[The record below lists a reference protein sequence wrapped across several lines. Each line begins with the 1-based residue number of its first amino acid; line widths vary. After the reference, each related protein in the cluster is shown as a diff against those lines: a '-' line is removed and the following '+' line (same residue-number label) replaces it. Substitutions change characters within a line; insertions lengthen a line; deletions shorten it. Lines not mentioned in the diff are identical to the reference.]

1 LGPPHEPRSLVLYRA
16 LPLVSVNPSDR
27 GSISLGQRSG
37 LHDPRPRSQIWLHRH
52 SPKLAERTDERW
64 YEAELYRL
72 RGEVLLAKGDA
83 DGAEPWISRALTK
96 AQVQSA
102 KLWELHAA
110 CSLAR
115 LQSEQGRRAQAREI
129 LAPVYDWFTE
139 GFETIDLKEAKALL
153 NELS

>member
-1 LGPPHEPRSLVLYRA
+1 MGDGLATKRATGAEIKVPYYLGLLAEAHTRINRTTEA
-16 LPLVSVNPSDR
+16 LNLLR
-27 GSISLGQRSG
+27 EALE
-37 LHDPRPRSQIWLHRH
+37 
-52 SPKLAERTDERW
+52 LAERTDERR

-72 RGEVLLAKGDA
+72 RGQVLLAEGDA

-102 KLWELHAA
+102 KLWELRAA

-115 LQSEQGRRAQAREI
+115 LRSEQGRRAQAREI
-129 LAPVYDWFTE
+129 LAPIYDWFTE

>member
-1 LGPPHEPRSLVLYRA
+1 MRDGLATKRATGAEIMVPYYLGLLAEAHTRINRTTEA
-16 LPLVSVNPSDR
+16 LNLLR
-27 GSISLGQRSG
+27 EALE
-37 LHDPRPRSQIWLHRH
+37 
-52 SPKLAERTDERW
+52 LAERTDERW

-102 KLWELHAA
+102 KLWELRAA

-115 LQSEQGRRAQAREI
+115 LRSEQGRRAQGREI

-139 GFETIDLKEAKALL
+139 GFETIDLEEAKALL